1 MTDRERERILQKI
14 EDVKEEI
21 FEYTLEKDNRVIANA
36 FDEIADY
43 VRNMWT
49 HEENDSFLSANDTI
63 LEYDPEDDDR
73 K

>member
-21 FEYTLEKDNRVIANA
+21 FEYTLAKDNRVIANA
-36 FDEIADY
+36 FDEIMDY
-43 VRNMWT
+43 IRNMWT
-49 HEENDSFLSANDTI
+49 YEESDSFLFA